1 MEILFK
7 YNVHSI
13 LGWTDLSD
21 LFIQFLFLWF
31 WILFC
36 IDCCSFLCCS
46 PIELIKRRIWSKLS
60 QSKSDQEF
68 FERKFNCFT
77 TMASQIS
84 RFKPHREHLGMYVK
98 TGLFWK
104 FCIYSPTLYRLCRSI
119 LFHRYYVLGHFQ
131 SVYHANPM
139 FFDSVCHTPSIC
151 ERKLFRWV
159 RWKPIRTISTSSYPT
174 CNTSVVDLVPAS
186 AKVVEGQ
193 CYGRVRY
200 YCSTPPPA
208 TVVSPTASYLKYCT
222 FQDNAC
228 KFPSYIHPR
237 MKLLDVINMVV
248 QLRLNALNAPIV
260 LPLQWQPISTHG
272 QIQIQHCV
280 PPRLHKILKSRLVYV
295 PVVRRTQHNIS

>member
-104 FCIYSPTLYRLCRSI
+104 FCIYSPTIYRLCRSI

-159 RWKPIRTISTSSYPT
+159 RWKPIRYNFNIIVPDLQYVRRWPCSSFGKSCRRSMLRTRTLLLFYSTSSD
-174 CNTSVVDLVPAS
+174 CGLANCIVPQILYFPR
-186 AKVVEGQ
+186 Q
-193 CYGRVRY
+193 CVQI
-200 YCSTPPPA
+200 S
-208 TVVSPTASYLKYCT
+208 
-222 FQDNAC
+222 
-228 KFPSYIHPR
+228 
-237 MKLLDVINMVV
+237 KLY
-248 QLRLNALNAPIV
+248 
-260 LPLQWQPISTHG
+260 S
-272 QIQIQHCV
+272 
-280 PPRLHKILKSRLVYV
+280 S
-295 PVVRRTQHNIS
+295 